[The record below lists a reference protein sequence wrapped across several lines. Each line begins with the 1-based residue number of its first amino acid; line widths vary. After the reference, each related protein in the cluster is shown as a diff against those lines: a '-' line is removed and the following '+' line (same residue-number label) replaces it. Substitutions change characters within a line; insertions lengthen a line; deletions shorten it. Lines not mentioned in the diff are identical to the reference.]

1 VVPSVQVY
9 IVSGGM
15 GASGEQLAR
24 TALAQFEEIDVPVTI
39 VPRVRTAAD
48 LIAIVGRAEAT
59 GGIILHTLVDPHL
72 RAAIIDMARRHGVVE
87 VDAMGPVLDRLAK
100 LLDRTPL
107 GTPGLYRKL
116 RKDYFRRVEA
126 IEFAVFHDDGRN
138 CHELPLA
145 DVVLAGVSRSG
156 KTPLSMYLAM
166 HGFKTANVA
175 LVGGIE
181 PPREL
186 FAVDRHRVV
195 GLTLEPDRLVVYR
208 RRRQQ
213 DLGVT
218 APTDYSDPRVVLQ
231 DLEHS
236 RQVFR
241 TGRFATVDV
250 TSKPIEES
258 ANEVVALVTRNAG
271 GQNPEATPESSDR
284 S

>member
-59 GGIILHTLVDPHL
+59 GG
-72 RAAIIDMARRHGVVE
+72 IIDMARRHGVVE